1 MKDKKYH
8 DVRIELKNGSL
19 LGGGIW
25 IDDKPIK
32 AVKAIS
38 FTAAIMQGTEVTM
51 TIIASDVS
59 CEAQT
64 EVAKE

>member
-1 MKDKKYH
+1 MADAKYQN
-8 DVRIELKNGSL
+8 VKNELKNGTL
-19 LGGGIW
+19 LGGGVW

-38 FTAAIMQGTEVTM
+38 FTAAMLQGTEVTM

-59 CEAQT
+59 CEAQAA
-64 EVAKE
+64 VAKD